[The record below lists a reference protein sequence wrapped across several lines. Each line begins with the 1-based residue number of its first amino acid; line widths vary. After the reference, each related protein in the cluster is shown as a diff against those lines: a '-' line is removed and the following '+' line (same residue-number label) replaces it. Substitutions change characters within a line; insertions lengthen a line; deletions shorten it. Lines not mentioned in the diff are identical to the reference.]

1 MGGSRVDFVAG
12 AQFHDLSEIHHCDAR
27 RDVANNR
34 EVMCDHEIGH
44 SKLFL
49 KIHQEVEDLRLDGYV
64 ESGDGL
70 VEYQ

>member
-1 MGGSRVDFVAG
+1 
-12 AQFHDLSEIHHCDAR
+12 
-27 RDVANNR
+27 VANNR